1 MEPAA
6 CVACKSERREESKS
20 VIGGGKK
27 GVACYWLPS
36 GKCML
41 SAPTKK
47 THG

>member
-6 CVACKSERREESKS
+6 CVACTSEMREESKS

-36 GKCML
+36 GKCMM
-41 SAPTKK
+41 SAVTKK